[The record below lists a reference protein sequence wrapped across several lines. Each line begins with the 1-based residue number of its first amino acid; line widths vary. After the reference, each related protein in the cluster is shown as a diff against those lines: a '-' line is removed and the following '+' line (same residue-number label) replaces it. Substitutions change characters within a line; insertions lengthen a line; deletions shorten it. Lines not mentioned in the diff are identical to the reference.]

1 MRSNIT
7 TVTWVGDSTTGH
19 GAELWQWD
27 YGQQL
32 QFEGLMLREFTE
44 VHFATTRSAETI
56 TQIAEWGLVSIPDE
70 LMQYAG
76 TLTVYL
82 YLHTGE
88 SDGETVYKASLLI
101 KGRPK
106 PSDYQPSEVQQDAI
120 TETIAALNSA
130 VERAETAAEEAE
142 AAAEEAGTAAE
153 GLEDALALYA
163 SLGLSVVDGELCQT
177 YEEG

>member
-7 TVTWVGDSTTGH
+7 TVTWAAGSTTGH

-32 QFEGLMLREFTE
+32 RLEGLDLPAATE
-44 VHFATTRSAETI
+44 VHYGTSRSAETI
-56 TQIAEWGLVSIPDE
+56 TQIATDGLVAIPDE

-88 SDGETVYKASLLI
+88 DDGETVYKASLLI

-106 PSDYQPSEVQQDAI
+106 PGDYQPSEVQQDAI
-120 TETIAALNSA
+120 TEAIAALNRA
-130 VERAETAAEEAE
+130 VERAETAAE
-142 AAAEEAGTAAE
+142 
-153 GLEDALALYA
+153 GLEDVEDALALLD